1 MQALALAL
9 VGLGAGAFGVIVG
22 AGGGVIM
29 APVLLLF
36 FDIDPAEVAGT
47 SLGLVALNSFAGAV
61 AYSHMRLVDRR
72 SGLLFAAA
80 AIPGSVGAP
89 FAVAAVAPE
98 QFRAI
103 LGALLVALAV
113 HMLVRRTGAE
123 RRVERRAAPK
133 RSRIGWRRKVR
144 HVGPADRVY
153 EYDFNE
159 GLAVGFNALLGFV
172 STFLG
177 TGGGFIR
184 TPVLVAG
191 FGFPVRIAI
200 ATSVFSLA
208 IYATAGAV
216 VHAGLGHVVPDLRL
230 GGCGLSRRQPGWHPA
245 RTEGA
250 RRLDNAPAGGDAHRD
265 GRLAP
270 GAGRRCIVGP

>member
-1 MQALALAL
+1 MQPLALAL
-9 VGLGAGAFGVIVG
+9 VGLGAGAFGVMVG
-22 AGGGVIM
+22 AGGGIIM

-47 SLGLVALNSFAGAV
+47 SLGLVALNSFAGAA

-103 LGALLVALAV
+103 LGALLLALAV
-113 HMLVRRTGAE
+113 HMLVRRTGTE
-123 RRVERRAAPK
+123 RRVERRAAP
-133 RSRIGWRRKVR
+133 RRGRIGWRRKVR

-159 GLAVGFNALLGFV
+159 GLAMAFNALLGFV
-172 STFLG
+172 SAFLG

-191 FGFPVRIAI
+191 FGFPVRIAV

-208 IYATAGAV
+208 IYATAGAA
-216 VHAGLGHVVPDLRL
+216 VHAGLGHVDWYPTFVWAGAGFLVGSQVGARL
-230 GGCGLSRRQPGWHPA
+230 GSRVPVVWIMRLLA
-245 RTEGA
+245 AVLIVMGA
-250 RRLDNAPAGGDAHRD
+250 SLLAQAAG
-265 GRLAP
+265 
-270 GAGRRCIVGP
+270 V